1 MLVLI
6 ALLQSWATA
15 GTTSEYPYVRCAAEK
30 VLQTAAYENPE
41 AAIATAEKD
50 CVELRAASIALMIND
65 YVRETG
71 TPLSEAQSIPATQLE
86 NVTIEQVRHMLRQI
100 ITEKQNAKPVR

>member
-1 MLVLI
+1 MPVLI

-30 VLQTAAYENPE
+30 VLQRAAYEDPE
-41 AAIATAEKD
+41 AAIAAAEKD
-50 CVELRAASIALMIND
+50 CMELRAASIALMTND

-71 TPLSEAQSIPATQLE
+71 ATSSEVQTIPATQLE
-86 NVTIEQVRHMLRQI
+86 TVIIEQVRYLLTQI
-100 ITEKQNAKPVR
+100 IAEKRSAKEVS